1 MWIYGQILSFQNIP
15 VRLRVGKVAE
25 SFISWVSLM
34 GNTRRRQEEADSE
47 CHTARAKSHHYYSI
61 LCLFEMLRFGKDFS
75 RNAHGRLTYF
85 SSAYGMLFF
94 PESRFSLH
102 DRVNPSIQADCISVP
117 ETVPLGFCQ
126 LMANSRVSPPSSARS
141 RESSTSQCVIQMP
154 NFRT

>member
-34 GNTRRRQEEADSE
+34 GNTRHKQEEANSE

-75 RNAHGRLTYF
+75 QNAHV
-85 SSAYGMLFF
+85 SS
-94 PESRFSLH
+94 H
-102 DRVNPSIQADCISVP
+102 
-117 ETVPLGFCQ
+117 T
-126 LMANSRVSPPSSARS
+126 SARPTECCS
-141 RESSTSQCVIQMP
+141 FLNLDSLCMIELNQAFKQIAVQFLKESPWVSAS
-154 NFRT
+154 